1 MKDRD
6 TQLIWEAYTHN
17 EGGLATAGHVGLDL
31 VGLLPGFGEAADLAN
46 AAWHASKGEYLM
58 AGLSMLSMIPV
69 LGDIIGK
76 GGKVSGY
83 LAKAGKV
90 GGAVSKGVVKAGPKI
105 SKAQKAIRANK
116 ETIDQVLD
124 KATESEK
131 IAQYIPKIKQ
141 AIDTFSGEGES
152 GSQAVAPQA
161 GGVSPIVQ
169 QQKQFAA
176 QGGVSAAGTSL

>member
-1 MKDRD
+1 MKGRD
-6 TQLIWEAYTHN
+6 AQLIWEAYTHN
-17 EGGLATAGHVGLDL
+17 EDGLATAGHIGLDAA
-31 VGLLPGFGEAADLAN
+31 GLIPGIGEAADLAN

-58 AGLSMLSMIPV
+58 AGLSILSMIPV

-76 GGKVSGY
+76 GGKVAGY

-131 IAQYIPKIKQ
+131 VGPYIPKIKQ
-141 AIDTFSGEGES
+141 AIDTF
-152 GSQAVAPQA
+152 V
-161 GGVSPIVQ
+161 GGGDVTATPTPGGTIQ
-169 QQKQFAA
+169 QQNQIATS
-176 QGGVSAAGTSL
+176 GGVSATGTSL